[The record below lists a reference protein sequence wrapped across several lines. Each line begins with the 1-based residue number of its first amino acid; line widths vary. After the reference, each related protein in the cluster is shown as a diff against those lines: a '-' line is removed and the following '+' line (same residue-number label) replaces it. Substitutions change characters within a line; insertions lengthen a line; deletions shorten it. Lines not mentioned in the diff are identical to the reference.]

1 MNEKVKQMLLN
12 RRQAAVTVSGLLFTT
27 ATPFS
32 ALSQISP
39 AIAGRSRELQQL
51 LQESDRNGLATTPRA
66 AGSASLVDL
75 AELVNE
81 ALAQSGA
88 SEDAATL
95 ASRAGLL
102 LAELTRDEKDGLA
115 TEQPAQAAPRALS
128 PAIEQEYRDLFA
140 SALIRDAARPELSRV
155 ARFVTSNRAKQRY
168 KEVEEDTNVPWFVIA
183 AIHYREAN
191 LNFMGHLHNGDPL
204 LLRTIHV
211 PERRPP
217 APWPAPDLPVAELW
231 RVSARDALRRFVTPG
246 EWTMPKIS
254 FLLEG
259 YNGFGCRDNGIHS
272 PYLWNYTQHYTGGGF
287 PRDHFFSAT
296 YVSKQAGLI
305 AVLLAMRELDPEVS
319 FRA

>member
-1 MNEKVKQMLLN
+1 M
-12 RRQAAVTVSGLLFTT
+12 
-27 ATPFS
+27 
-32 ALSQISP
+32 
-39 AIAGRSRELQQL
+39 
-51 LQESDRNGLATTPRA
+51 
-66 AGSASLVDL
+66 

-140 SALIRDAARPELSRV
+140 SARIRDAARPELSRV

-246 EWTMPKIS
+246 EWTMPKSAS
-254 FLLEG
+254 FLKATTALAAEITASTRHICG
-259 YNGFGCRDNGIHS
+259 TPRSTTLAGAFLGITFSQPIMS
-272 PYLWNYTQHYTGGGF
+272 PSRQGSLRSCW
-287 PRDHFFSAT
+287 R
-296 YVSKQAGLI
+296 
-305 AVLLAMRELDPEVS
+305 
-319 FRA
+319 